1 MFVHS
6 RSNYNLKRK
15 KSGVGGKSKTNKQ
28 KVNKTQTNKLR
39 VRKNKRLDPH
49 SEIRA
54 RDTMTL
60 VA

>member
-15 KSGVGGKSKTNKQ
+15 KSVVGRKSKTRR
-28 KVNKTQTNKLR
+28 TQTNKLR
-39 VRKNKRLDPH
+39 IRKNKRLDPH